1 MMQHSAALLSIGYS
15 KILKLTEFLD
25 KPLKRLKDES
35 LFFINTSINRGVNE
49 LKILFVTVSTVLVT
63 SCFGRST

>member
-1 MMQHSAALLSIGYS
+1 MTQHSAAFPPIGYS
-15 KILKLTEFLD
+15 SILKLTALLD

-35 LFFINTSINRGVNE
+35 SFFINTSINRGVNE

-63 SCFGRST
+63 TCFGQST